1 MITKENIEAYLLDFL
16 EGNLNTEQLQELDAF
31 LAVNPSY
38 RDEFELIHLE
48 EESLAFTDKENLKK
62 NDLFE
67 PVSFRGIEGADS
79 DKMMV
84 AALENELS
92 ESEAT
97 HFNNYLQSN
106 SETQTEWAMYQQTL
120 LVANSA
126 VVYPNLNTLKRKHG
140 KVIPLNT
147 WLKWSAAASIVG
159 IGLWLFVGQKP
170 IAGKGVAQK
179 APVLQPEIKKHQTVK
194 GLLPSNS
201 FHAVFNTESNS
212 KKRIPETPFT
222 EVKDAVSN
230 VPESVPS
237 PIEMASTEGSI
248 DTLTLPENVIE
259 NNLPTIELAEN
270 NTTPEKI
277 ISPLEFVNAKV
288 KKRLFGKENPTQD
301 EMYESI
307 SNRISSAAGISFS
320 FKRKKEHRSFHLRI
334 GKFSIDKN

>member
-16 EGNLNTEQLQELDAF
+16 EGNLNTEQLNELEAF
-31 LAVNPSY
+31 LTLNPSY

-48 EESLAFTDKENLKK
+48 EESLAFLDKENLKK
-62 NDLFE
+62 NDSFE
-67 PVSFRGIEGADS
+67 PVSFRGMEGADS

-92 ESEAT
+92 ETESI
-97 HFNNYLQSN
+97 HFKNHLQSN
-106 SETQTEWAMYQQTL
+106 SQSQTEWAWYQQTL
-120 LVANSA
+120 LVANTA
-126 VVYPNLNTLKRKHG
+126 VLFPNLNTLKRKQG
-140 KVIPLNT
+140 NVIPMNT

-159 IGLWLFVGQKP
+159 IGLWLFMGQKP
-170 IAGKGVAQK
+170 INGKGVAQK
-179 APVLQPEIKKHQTVK
+179 VPSVQPIKKVSPIREQQ
-194 GLLPSNS
+194 LLSNS
-201 FHAVFNTESNS
+201 IQAVFKTEINS

-222 EVKDAVSN
+222 DVKDAFSN
-230 VPESVPS
+230 IPESVPS

-248 DTLTLPENVIE
+248 DTLSLPENVIE
-259 NNLPTIELAEN
+259 NNLPTIELAQN

-307 SNRISSAAGISFS
+307 SNRISSASGISFS

-334 GKFSIDKN
+334 GKFSIDRN